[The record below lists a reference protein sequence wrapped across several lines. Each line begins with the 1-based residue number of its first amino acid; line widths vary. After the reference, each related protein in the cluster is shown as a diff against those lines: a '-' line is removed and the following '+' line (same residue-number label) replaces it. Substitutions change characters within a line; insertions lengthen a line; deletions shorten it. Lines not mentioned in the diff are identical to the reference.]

1 MIAFGVLF
9 CMLTNP
15 CINEEDFKMS
25 NVIQKMRATLLE
37 KDDMLEREEIPCSE
51 EESAHYR
58 KLLMANGILPD
69 GVFTRTDES
78 GVTTFYTWVE
88 PTMTDEDW
96 REYLAI
102 RQYEELRT
110 IRKCAV
116 LLAILASCAA
126 AFGLWIIIC
135 SIFS

>member
-1 MIAFGVLF
+1 
-9 CMLTNP
+9 
-15 CINEEDFKMS
+15 MS

-37 KDDMLEREEIPCSE
+37 KDDMLEREEISCSE

-58 KLLMANGILPD
+58 NLLMANGILPD